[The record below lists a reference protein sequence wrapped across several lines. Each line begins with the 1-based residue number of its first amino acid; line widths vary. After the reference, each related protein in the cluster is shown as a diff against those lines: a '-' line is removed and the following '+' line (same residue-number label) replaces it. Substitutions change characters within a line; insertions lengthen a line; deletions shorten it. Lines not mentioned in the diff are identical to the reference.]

1 MTVESIGLDNEQRTD
16 CQLRTVFVEAFELVA
31 PSLDESGNWLSM
43 AHEIMAMEAIEQ
55 RFPEITG
62 TRLMATLVTIA
73 GVRASGR
80 TPVQS

>member
-31 PSLDESGNWLSM
+31 PFLDENGNWISM
-43 AHEIMAMEAIEQ
+43 AHEIMAMEALEQ
-55 RFPEITG
+55 SFSEITG
-62 TRLMATLVTIA
+62 TRLMVTLASIA

-80 TPVQS
+80 RLAA